1 MLHRLDRAA
10 AELNPLLLLVVIGL
24 AIIYLACLV
33 ALGLS
38 HVDIHHIRQGRC
50 PSAPCVEAALG
61 QRGHENMRAQL
72 TTAIERRHRE

>member
-1 MLHRLDRAA
+1 MRRTPLPRHRWREGMLHRLDRAA

-38 HVDIHHIRQGRC
+38 HVDIHHIR
-50 PSAPCVEAALG
+50 
-61 QRGHENMRAQL
+61 
-72 TTAIERRHRE
+72 